1 MEREAGV
8 DTSRSR
14 TTAQHPQRQDCDL
27 VTVPAR
33 QGLEAV
39 DILRRACDG
48 LGPVLHD
55 NACDTLGFLVPPGTA
70 DGWDLPG
77 SACTQTSGRG
87 IRINIG
93 SGPGVPAGAGDT
105 RTGDS
110 APGDLPYGNNGSG
123 GPESVNSASG
133 DSTSGDSDSGDSD
146 PGDIASGASG
156 NEAPPGIG
164 TDWLV
169 PPHAAYTV
177 ATDPAELRAA
187 LGEAARMIEAVDRCQ

>member
-1 MEREAGV
+1 M

-14 TTAQHPQRQDCDL
+14 TTAQHHPQRQDCDL

-39 DILRRACDG
+39 DIMRRACDG

-93 SGPGVPAGAGDT
+93 SGAGTPAEAGDT

-110 APGDLPYGNNGSG
+110 AFGDLPYGSNESG
-123 GPESVNSASG
+123 DTASG
-133 DSTSGDSDSGDSD
+133 DTVSADSASADTASGDG
-146 PGDIASGASG
+146 GSGAAG

-164 TDWLV
+164 TGWLV

>member
-1 MEREAGV
+1 M
-8 DTSRSR
+8 SRSR

-93 SGPGVPAGAGDT
+93 SGTGAPAEAGDT
-105 RTGDS
+105 PSAETRAGDIPSGDAAYGDTEAGDS
-110 APGDLPYGNNGSG
+110 ESAAAGD
-123 GPESVNSASG
+123 
-133 DSTSGDSDSGDSD
+133 D
-146 PGDIASGASG
+146 
-156 NEAPPGIG
+156 APPGIG
-164 TDWLV
+164 TGWLV
-169 PPHAAYTV
+169 PPDAAYTI

-187 LGEAARMIEAVDRCQ
+187 LGEAARTIEAVDRCQ

>member
-1 MEREAGV
+1 M
-8 DTSRSR
+8 SRSR

-93 SGPGVPAGAGDT
+93 SGTGAPAEAGDT
-105 RTGDS
+105 HTAGTRAGDT
-110 APGDLPYGNNGSG
+110 P
-123 GPESVNSASG
+123 SG
-133 DSTSGDSDSGDSD
+133 DAAHGGTEAGGTESGVAGDD
-146 PGDIASGASG
+146 
-156 NEAPPGIG
+156 APPGIG
-164 TDWLV
+164 TGWLV
-169 PPHAAYTV
+169 PPDAAYTV

-187 LGEAARMIEAVDRCQ
+187 LGEAARTIEAVDRCQ

>member
-1 MEREAGV
+1 M

-93 SGPGVPAGAGDT
+93 SGTGTPAEAGDT
-105 RTGDS
+105 RTGGSAFGDPSSGDS
-110 APGDLPYGNNGSG
+110 ESGDT
-123 GPESVNSASG
+123 ASG
-133 DSTSGDSDSGDSD
+133 DSESGDSESGDSE
-146 PGDIASGASG
+146 SGAAG

-164 TDWLV
+164 TGWLV
-169 PPHAAYTV
+169 PPDAAYTV
-177 ATDPAELRAA
+177 ATDPVELRAA
-187 LGEAARMIEAVDRCQ
+187 LGEAARTIEAVDRCQ

>member
-1 MEREAGV
+1 MKREAGV
-8 DTSRSR
+8 DISRSR

-55 NACDTLGFLVPPGTA
+55 NAGDTLGFLVPPGTA

-93 SGPGVPAGAGDT
+93 SGTGTPAEAGDPQSADTQSAETRAGDIPPGDAAHGDTEAGDIEAGAAGD
-105 RTGDS
+105 D
-110 APGDLPYGNNGSG
+110 
-123 GPESVNSASG
+123 
-133 DSTSGDSDSGDSD
+133 
-146 PGDIASGASG
+146 
-156 NEAPPGIG
+156 APPGIG
-164 TDWLV
+164 TGWLV
-169 PPHAAYTV
+169 PPDAAYTV

-187 LGEAARMIEAVDRCQ
+187 LGEAARTIEAVDRCQ

>member
-1 MEREAGV
+1 M

-39 DILRRACDG
+39 DIMRRACDG

-55 NACDTLGFLVPPGTA
+55 NAGDTLGFLVPPGTA

-93 SGPGVPAGAGDT
+93 SGTGIPAEAGDT

-110 APGDLPYGNNGSG
+110 ASGDPSSG
-123 GPESVNSASG
+123 DSESGDNASG
-133 DSTSGDSDSGDSD
+133 DNTSGGTATGDSE
-146 PGDIASGASG
+146 PGDTTSGAAG
-156 NEAPPGIG
+156 NEAPPGVG
-164 TDWLV
+164 TGWLV
-169 PPHAAYTV
+169 PPDAAYSV
-177 ATDPAELRAA
+177 ATDPADLRAA
-187 LGEAARMIEAVDRCQ
+187 LGEAARTIEAVDRCQ

>member
-1 MEREAGV
+1 MKREAGV
-8 DTSRSR
+8 DISRSR
-14 TTAQHPQRQDCDL
+14 TTAQHPQHPQHPQHAQRQDCDL

-87 IRINIG
+87 IRINTG
-93 SGPGVPAGAGDT
+93 SGTGAPAEAP
-105 RTGDS
+105 
-110 APGDLPYGNNGSG
+110 APGDLAAAAAG
-123 GPESVNSASG
+123 V
-133 DSTSGDSDSGDSD
+133 
-146 PGDIASGASG
+146 
-156 NEAPPGIG
+156 EAPPGTG
-164 TDWLV
+164 TGWLV
-169 PPHAAYTV
+169 PPDAAYTV

-187 LGEAARMIEAVDRCQ
+187 LGEAARTIEAVDRCQ

>member
-1 MEREAGV
+1 M
-8 DTSRSR
+8 DISRSR

-93 SGPGVPAGAGDT
+93 SGTGAPAEAGDT
-105 RTGDS
+105 PSAETRAGDI
-110 APGDLPYGNNGSG
+110 P
-123 GPESVNSASG
+123 SG
-133 DSTSGDSDSGDSD
+133 DAAHGDTEAGATEA
-146 PGDIASGASG
+146 GATESGAAG
-156 NEAPPGIG
+156 DDAPPGIG
-164 TDWLV
+164 TGWLV
-169 PPHAAYTV
+169 PPDAAYTV

-187 LGEAARMIEAVDRCQ
+187 LGEAARTIEAVDRCQ

>member
-1 MEREAGV
+1 MKREAGV
-8 DTSRSR
+8 DISRSR

-93 SGPGVPAGAGDT
+93 SGTGAPAEAGDT
-105 RTGDS
+105 PSAESAETRAGDIPSGDAAYGDTEAGDS
-110 APGDLPYGNNGSG
+110 ESAAAGD
-123 GPESVNSASG
+123 
-133 DSTSGDSDSGDSD
+133 D
-146 PGDIASGASG
+146 
-156 NEAPPGIG
+156 APPGIG
-164 TDWLV
+164 TGWLV
-169 PPHAAYTV
+169 PPDAAYTI

-187 LGEAARMIEAVDRCQ
+187 LGEAARTIEAVDRCQ

>member
-1 MEREAGV
+1 MKREAGV

-14 TTAQHPQRQDCDL
+14 TTAQHPQHPQRQDCDL

-93 SGPGVPAGAGDT
+93 SGTGIPAEAGDT
-105 RTGDS
+105 RTGDPS
-110 APGDLPYGNNGSG
+110 SGNSESGDT
-123 GPESVNSASG
+123 ASG
-133 DSTSGDSDSGDSD
+133 DSE
-146 PGDIASGASG
+146 PGDTASGAAGNAAGNAVGNEVG
-156 NEAPPGIG
+156 NEAPPGVG
-164 TDWLV
+164 TGWLV
-169 PPHAAYTV
+169 PPDAAYTV

-187 LGEAARMIEAVDRCQ
+187 LGEAARTIEAVDRCQ

>member
-1 MEREAGV
+1 MKREAGV
-8 DTSRSR
+8 DISRSR

-93 SGPGVPAGAGDT
+93 SGTGTPAEAGDT
-105 RTGDS
+105 QSAETRAGDI
-110 APGDLPYGNNGSG
+110 P
-123 GPESVNSASG
+123 SG
-133 DSTSGDSDSGDSD
+133 DTESGAADSGDTEA
-146 PGDIASGASG
+146 GDTDSGAAG
-156 NEAPPGIG
+156 DDAPPGIG
-164 TDWLV
+164 TGWLV
-169 PPHAAYTV
+169 SPDAAYTV

-187 LGEAARMIEAVDRCQ
+187 LGEAARTIEAVDRCQ

>member
-1 MEREAGV
+1 M
-8 DTSRSR
+8 DISRSR
-14 TTAQHPQRQDCDL
+14 TTAQHPQHPQHPQHAQRQDCDL

-87 IRINIG
+87 IRINTG
-93 SGPGVPAGAGDT
+93 SGTGAPAEAP
-105 RTGDS
+105 
-110 APGDLPYGNNGSG
+110 APGDLAAAAAG
-123 GPESVNSASG
+123 V
-133 DSTSGDSDSGDSD
+133 
-146 PGDIASGASG
+146 
-156 NEAPPGIG
+156 EAPPGTG
-164 TDWLV
+164 TGWLV
-169 PPHAAYTV
+169 PPDAAYTV

-187 LGEAARMIEAVDRCQ
+187 LGEAARTIEAVDRCQ

>member
-1 MEREAGV
+1 MKREAGV
-8 DTSRSR
+8 DISRSR

-55 NACDTLGFLVPPGTA
+55 NAGDTLGFLVPPGTA

-93 SGPGVPAGAGDT
+93 SGTGTPAEAGDPQSADTQSAETRAGDIEAGAAGD
-105 RTGDS
+105 D
-110 APGDLPYGNNGSG
+110 
-123 GPESVNSASG
+123 
-133 DSTSGDSDSGDSD
+133 
-146 PGDIASGASG
+146 
-156 NEAPPGIG
+156 APPGIG
-164 TDWLV
+164 TGWLV
-169 PPHAAYTV
+169 PPDAAYTV

-187 LGEAARMIEAVDRCQ
+187 LGEAARTIEAVDRCQ

>member
-1 MEREAGV
+1 M

-39 DILRRACDG
+39 DIMRRACDG

-87 IRINIG
+87 IRINID
-93 SGPGVPAGAGDT
+93 SGTGTGTGTSAEAGDT

-110 APGDLPYGNNGSG
+110 AFGDPPSG
-123 GPESVNSASG
+123 DTASGDSASG
-133 DSTSGDSDSGDSD
+133 DSASGDSASGDSESGGSES
-146 PGDIASGASG
+146 GDSASGAAG

-164 TDWLV
+164 TGWLV
-169 PPHAAYTV
+169 PPDAAYTV

-187 LGEAARMIEAVDRCQ
+187 LGEAARTIEAVDRCQ

>member
-1 MEREAGV
+1 MKREAGV
-8 DTSRSR
+8 DISRSR
-14 TTAQHPQRQDCDL
+14 TTAQHPQHPQHAQHAQRQDCDL

-87 IRINIG
+87 IRINTG
-93 SGPGVPAGAGDT
+93 SGTGAPAKAGDPPAEAP
-105 RTGDS
+105 
-110 APGDLPYGNNGSG
+110 APGDLAAAAAG
-123 GPESVNSASG
+123 V
-133 DSTSGDSDSGDSD
+133 
-146 PGDIASGASG
+146 
-156 NEAPPGIG
+156 EAPPGTG
-164 TDWLV
+164 TGWLV
-169 PPHAAYTV
+169 PPDAAYTV

-187 LGEAARMIEAVDRCQ
+187 LGEAARTIEAVDRCQ

>member
-1 MEREAGV
+1 M

-93 SGPGVPAGAGDT
+93 SGTGTPAEAGDT

-110 APGDLPYGNNGSG
+110 AFGDPSSG
-123 GPESVNSASG
+123 DSESGETASG
-133 DSTSGDSDSGDSD
+133 DSESGDTASGDSE
-146 PGDIASGASG
+146 SGAAG

-164 TDWLV
+164 TGWLV
-169 PPHAAYTV
+169 PPDAAYTV

-187 LGEAARMIEAVDRCQ
+187 LGEAARTIEAVDRCQ

>member
-1 MEREAGV
+1 MRREAGV
-8 DTSRSR
+8 DISRSR

-93 SGPGVPAGAGDT
+93 SGTGTPAEAGDT
-105 RTGDS
+105 Q
-110 APGDLPYGNNGSG
+110 
-123 GPESVNSASG
+123 SG
-133 DSTSGDSDSGDSD
+133 DTQSGDTQSGDTQAGDTHTGETRPWDIPSADGAFGD
-146 PGDIASGASG
+146 PEAGGTASGAAG
-156 NEAPPGIG
+156 DEP
-164 TDWLV
+164 
-169 PPHAAYTV
+169 
-177 ATDPAELRAA
+177 
-187 LGEAARMIEAVDRCQ
+187 

>member
-1 MEREAGV
+1 MKREAGV
-8 DTSRSR
+8 DISRSR

-93 SGPGVPAGAGDT
+93 SGTGAPAAAGDT
-105 RTGDS
+105 SSAETRAGDI
-110 APGDLPYGNNGSG
+110 P
-123 GPESVNSASG
+123 SG
-133 DSTSGDSDSGDSD
+133 DAAYGDAEAGDTE
-146 PGDIASGASG
+146 SGAAG
-156 NEAPPGIG
+156 DDAPPGNG
-164 TDWLV
+164 TGWLV
-169 PPHAAYTV
+169 PPDAAYTV

-187 LGEAARMIEAVDRCQ
+187 LGEAARTIEAVDRCQ

>member
-1 MEREAGV
+1 MKREAGV
-8 DTSRSR
+8 DISRSR

-93 SGPGVPAGAGDT
+93 SGTGAPAEAGDT
-105 RTGDS
+105 PSAETRAGDIPSGDAAYGDTEAGDS
-110 APGDLPYGNNGSG
+110 ESAAAGD
-123 GPESVNSASG
+123 
-133 DSTSGDSDSGDSD
+133 D
-146 PGDIASGASG
+146 
-156 NEAPPGIG
+156 APPGIG
-164 TDWLV
+164 TGWLV
-169 PPHAAYTV
+169 PPDAAYTI

-187 LGEAARMIEAVDRCQ
+187 LGEAARTIEAVDRCQ

>member
-1 MEREAGV
+1 M
-8 DTSRSR
+8 SRSR

-55 NACDTLGFLVPPGTA
+55 NAGDTLGFLVPPGTA

-93 SGPGVPAGAGDT
+93 SGTGTPAEAGDPQSADTQSAETRAGDIPPGDAAHGDTEAGDIEAGAAGD
-105 RTGDS
+105 D
-110 APGDLPYGNNGSG
+110 
-123 GPESVNSASG
+123 
-133 DSTSGDSDSGDSD
+133 
-146 PGDIASGASG
+146 
-156 NEAPPGIG
+156 APPGIG
-164 TDWLV
+164 TGWLV
-169 PPHAAYTV
+169 PPDAAYTV

-187 LGEAARMIEAVDRCQ
+187 LGEAARTIEAVDRCQ

>member
-1 MEREAGV
+1 MKREAGV
-8 DTSRSR
+8 DISRSR

-93 SGPGVPAGAGDT
+93 SGTGAPAEAGDT
-105 RTGDS
+105 SSAETRAGDI
-110 APGDLPYGNNGSG
+110 P
-123 GPESVNSASG
+123 SG
-133 DSTSGDSDSGDSD
+133 DAAHGDTEAGATEA
-146 PGDIASGASG
+146 GATESGAAG
-156 NEAPPGIG
+156 DDAPPGIG
-164 TDWLV
+164 TGWLV
-169 PPHAAYTV
+169 PPDAAYTV

-187 LGEAARMIEAVDRCQ
+187 LGEAARTIEAVDRCQ